1 MKFHD
6 TDKLKEEYQKIFEIP
21 FDSKKKWQMSIHENN
36 HERFLVI
43 KGAPEIL
50 IKKCKHYQRN
60 GSTHTIDRKYEED
73 F

>member
-1 MKFHD
+1 
-6 TDKLKEEYQKIFEIP
+6 
-21 FDSKKKWQMSIHENN
+21 MSIHENN